1 MQPGIKLQDQD
12 SVEVKLQTFR
22 NKTLLPPI
30 EAKLYLEDHDWDVD
44 AAVAACLADNAWEQE
59 ALEKK
64 AEQER
69 LAKLIAEEQVAVS
82 PGNSTDRA
90 SGPVVVRGIPI
101 HKKDVEMKEVV
112 SAKPVG
118 VVGQSGVGSEAQAEI
133 HAIPS

>member
-1 MQPGIKLQDQD
+1 MCYDLSPCLGPYQARVPH
-12 SVEVKLQTFR
+12 T
-22 NKTLLPPI
+22 TLR
-30 EAKLYLEDHDWDVD
+30 
-44 AAVAACLADNAWEQE
+44 ACAQ

-64 AEQER
+64 AERER